1 MVFCR
6 VSTLVWQ
13 RSRVLLVMLTL
24 MESIHTLS
32 RRNNISLNNQDLS
45 TWYGWSWQVLQIST
59 HRCCEPRRTQLQISL
74 RALSRPGLQFLDQVS
89 NGSCTLQCL
98 REESKR
104 RNVWKQQQSTVC
116 NHQSI
121 AAILHHIKSSKYSL
135 RNVPGSTDTSL
146 FYAQSPSDHP
156 SYIYQEEWA
165 PVCLLHQI
173 PAYREM
179 IILMLVKYLTLNRF
193 IFKLNVFIFNIV
205 IKD

>member
-59 HRCCEPRRTQLQISL
+59 HRCCEPRRTQLRISL

-121 AAILHHIKSSKYSL
+121 AYSCIH
-135 RNVPGSTDTSL
+135 
-146 FYAQSPSDHP
+146 Q
-156 SYIYQEEWA
+156 
-165 PVCLLHQI
+165 LHQSI
-173 PAYREM
+173 INTHCVTCQEVRTPAFSTPKVLQ
-179 IILMLVKYLTLNRF
+179 IIQ
-193 IFKLNVFIFNIV
+193 V
-205 IKD
+205 IYTRRNGHLSAYCIKFLRTGKWLF